1 MTTLKFAV
9 LAAAVG
15 IGMASNASAQAIP
28 VPGDP
33 GASYSLVSI
42 KKVSAKRIE
51 VVSKRVGRS
60 GTSYARRLV
69 DCGAMTFK
77 YLGEGDTLQEALL
90 DGPDI
95 KMSALT
101 DGSASHGVSVY
112 ACRKSGL

>member
-1 MTTLKFAV
+1 MKTVKIAI
-9 LAAAVG
+9 LAATAG
-15 IGMASNASAQAIP
+15 IVMASNASAQAIP

-42 KKVSAKRIE
+42 KKISAKRIE

-69 DCGAMTFK
+69 DCGNMTFK
-77 YLGEGDTLQEALL
+77 YLGEGDTLKEALVDSP
-90 DGPDI
+90 DG

-101 DGSASHGVSVY
+101 DGSSSHGVSVY